1 MPGCSGGFGSRGG
14 DGDKGTVSSS
24 SVEMVEL
31 QSEATVKLES
41 GRPENNEILENVKII
56 LVQVSLIS
64 KYYPG
69 SISTGFHKLTLG

>member
-31 QSEATVKLES
+31 QSDATVKLES
-41 GRPENNEILENVKII
+41 GRPENNEV
-56 LVQVSLIS
+56 LI
-64 KYYPG
+64 
-69 SISTGFHKLTLG
+69 KL